1 MAGKHTPVEYY
12 MSRPNP
18 WRMTSPYGPRKHPI
32 TGKQNSFHNGVDFG
46 IPRRLRASETYN
58 APVPTPYPGL
68 VISAGFIR
76 SRGNTVAINIRNT
89 HQIILFQHLQS
100 CKVKPSQQVNEGE
113 IVGPCGT
120 SGDST
125 GIHLHLE
132 IRVLAAGAIGGR
144 VWGDPANYRPEDQ
157 LIPAKFKTGDRVTTI
172 AGPYQ
177 NIRRVP
183 GVKSS
188 IVGQLHPGV
197 EVEIGKD
204 TNNNY
209 FQDGYYWYMVTK
221 DTLRIGWL
229 ADRWLVLV

>member
-1 MAGKHTPVEYY
+1 
-12 MSRPNP
+12 
-18 WRMTSPYGPRKHPI
+18 MTSPYGPRNHPI

-46 IPRRLRASETYN
+46 IPRRLKASETYN
-58 APVPTPYPGL
+58 TPVPTPYPGR

-76 SRGNTVAINIRNT
+76 SRGNTVALNIRNT

-100 CKVKPSQQVNEGE
+100 CQAIPSHQLDEGA

-125 GIHLHLE
+125 GIHLHIE
-132 IRVLAAGAIGGR
+132 IRILSAGAIGGR
-144 VWGDPANYRPEDQ
+144 VWGDPANYRPEI
-157 LIPAKFKTGDRVTTI
+157 LAMPAKFEAGALVTTI
-172 AGPYQ
+172 ASPYQ
-177 NIRRVP
+177 NIRRLP
-183 GVKSS
+183 GVKNP

-197 EVEIGKD
+197 EVVIGKD
-204 TNNNY
+204 KANNY

-221 DTLRIGWL
+221 DSLRIGWL